1 MQFKLDFFIFLPL
14 IKQKIKNKKNNV
26 VIFGIYIF
34 AAVIN
39 QIKFFMKKLMYLLIA
54 ALMVTFTAC
63 GGAEEAATE
72 ETVAEEVVVEET
84 PE

>member
-1 MQFKLDFFIFLPL
+1 
-14 IKQKIKNKKNNV
+14 
-26 VIFGIYIF
+26 
-34 AAVIN
+34 
-39 QIKFFMKKLMYLLIA
+39 MKKLMYLLIA